1 MTCTTSSA
9 MSYSDVT
16 VNAKCCLCVNAD
28 LSGSTLV
35 KGQRLHVIGFA
46 NRRGFLTVDLGSST
60 MQVPHQLTEVWVRA
74 PR

>member
-1 MTCTTSSA
+1 MTCTTSPA
-9 MSYSDVT
+9 LLYSDVT
-16 VNAKCCLCVNAD
+16 CRLCINAD

-60 MQVPHQLTEVWVRA
+60 MQVPHQLTEVWVRT
-74 PR
+74 PHRF